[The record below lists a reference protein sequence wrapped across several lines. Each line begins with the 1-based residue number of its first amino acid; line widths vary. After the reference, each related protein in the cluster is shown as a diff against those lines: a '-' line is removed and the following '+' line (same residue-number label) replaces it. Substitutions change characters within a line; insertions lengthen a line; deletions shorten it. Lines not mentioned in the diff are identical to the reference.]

1 MATKAQRLKANENR
15 LKAMSHPLRREI
27 LRHLIE
33 GGVTSPVEAANTLDV
48 GTADVSYHMKRLV
61 ALGCAE
67 LVSEEKVRGA
77 VKHSYR
83 ATERHLIDTDEWED
97 LDPVIREGL
106 LVDFMQPSV
115 DDFTASAKSG
125 ILGASKSFHIT
136 RTPLAGID
144 RQGLDELLKV
154 HKECFDRCLEV
165 QARAAV
171 RLAKSNEESIC
182 VSSSQGCFQVPS
194 F

>member
-1 MATKAQRLKANENR
+1 M
-15 LKAMSHPLRREI
+15 
-27 LRHLIE
+27 
-33 GGVTSPVEAANTLDV
+33 
-48 GTADVSYHMKRLV
+48 
-61 ALGCAE
+61 

-106 LVDFMQPSV
+106 LADFMQPSV

-136 RTPLAGID
+136 RTPRSGN
-144 RQGLDELLKV
+144 RSQGLDELLKV

-182 VSSSQGCFQVPS
+182 VSLPKGASRRPPLARRRQPAYARRAQALSATTTMKLA
-194 F
+194 